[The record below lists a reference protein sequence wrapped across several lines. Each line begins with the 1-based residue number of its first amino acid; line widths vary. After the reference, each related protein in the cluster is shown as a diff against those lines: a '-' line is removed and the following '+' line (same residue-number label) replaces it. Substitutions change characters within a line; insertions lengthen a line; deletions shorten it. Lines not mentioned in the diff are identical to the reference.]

1 MTEDALRGVDES
13 LAVRVAAL
21 SPGGQRWLKTAIQAI
36 RNIDPA
42 PPRASRSD
50 DTRETRAGFL
60 PAAPEKADRPAAN
73 LEDVITGKADLR
85 DQMASYPELG
95 QELDG
100 LADIIDLLREAG
112 KRRRKKG
119 EDILREEILGEGRD
133 RRKKKPADEEED
145 GEEA

>member
-1 MTEDALRGVDES
+1 MTEDVLRGVDKS

-42 PPRASRSD
+42 PPRAFPSD
-50 DTRETRAGFL
+50 DTRDTQAAFL
-60 PAAPEKADRPAAN
+60 PAAPEEAGPPAAN

-85 DQMASYPELG
+85 DQMSSYPELG
-95 QELDG
+95 EELDG

-112 KRRRKKG
+112 QRRRKKG
-119 EDILREEILGEGRD
+119 EEILREEILGE
-133 RRKKKPADEEED
+133 RRKLPKKKPVDEEED
-145 GEEA
+145 GEEV